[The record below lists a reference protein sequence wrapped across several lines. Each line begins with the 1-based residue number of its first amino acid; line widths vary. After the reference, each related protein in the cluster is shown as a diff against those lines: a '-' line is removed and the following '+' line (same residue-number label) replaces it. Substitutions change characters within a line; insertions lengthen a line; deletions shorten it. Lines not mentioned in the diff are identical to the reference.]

1 MNNSEPR
8 IVKTYFATNQF
19 ESTFPVEFT
28 NAIGKK
34 WIVVRGCVATIN
46 NGYIVSDLCLHASF
60 IMRDAYLDHFV
71 NFVNNIDNGSL
82 PDKYEYLENGPKTF
96 RVWFTS
102 METDENGN
110 FIEIVP
116 DAFILKLLLI
126 YES

>member
-19 ESTFPVEFT
+19 ESTFPPEFIG
-28 NAIGKK
+28 ARGKK
-34 WIVVRGCVATIN
+34 YIVVRGCVATIN

-71 NFVNNIDNGSL
+71 NFVNNIDNGSK
-82 PDKYEYLENGPKTF
+82 PDKYEYPENGPKTF
-96 RVWFTS
+96 KIWFKD
-102 METDENGN
+102 MEGN
-110 FIEIVP
+110 EITP